1 MNVVSKDV
9 EKLVEKELE
18 AQKRG
23 FHGSIARMR
32 GGRCYV
38 RNTTNWKKKCISSTA
53 RSTAICGE
61 A

>member
-1 MNVVSKDV
+1 MLKSSW
-9 EKLVEKELE
+9 ERSLQ
-18 AQKRG
+18 AQMSGSRS
-23 FHGSIARMR
+23 SIARMR
-32 GGRCYV
+32 GGRCCV